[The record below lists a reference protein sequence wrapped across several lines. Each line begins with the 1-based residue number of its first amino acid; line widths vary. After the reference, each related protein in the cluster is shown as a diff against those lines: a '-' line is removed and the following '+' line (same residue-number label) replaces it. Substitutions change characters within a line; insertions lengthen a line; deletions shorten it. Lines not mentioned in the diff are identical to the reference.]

1 MDAKILIQIMRE
13 NLKGVRKQNIKQFPL
28 QNVENWV
35 DILSKFVEASPD
47 KEPTQEQKELQQR
60 QWEGQMAHYDA
71 QVQSHLEGFR
81 STMQLG
87 QAALKSSVLING
99 AAAIAMLA
107 FIGHIWNSGQFS
119 SIQSQIS
126 GSLIWFL
133 FGVFVS
139 AVATGTGYVTQVFY
153 FEFQDHKIALRWR
166 IISVVLIV
174 FSYIFFLLGGYNA
187 QKAFNTTLP
196 EGVKTEINQS
206 KSAVQEKNLSP
217 PQPATP
223 FQR

>member
-1 MDAKILIQIMRE
+1 MDAKILIQTMRK
-13 NLKGVRKQNIKQFPL
+13 NLESVRKQNIKQFPL

-35 DILSKFVEASPD
+35 EGLSECVEASPD
-47 KEPTQEQKELQQR
+47 KEPTQEQKEFQQR
-60 QWEGQMAHYDA
+60 EWEAKMAHYNA
-71 QVQSHLEGFR
+71 QVQSSLEGFR
-81 STMQLG
+81 STMQLA
-87 QAALKSSVLING
+87 QAALKSSILING
-99 AAAIAMLA
+99 GAAIAMLA

-133 FGVFVS
+133 LGVFVS

-153 FEFQDHKIALRWR
+153 FEFQDNKIALRWR

-187 QKAFNTTLP
+187 Q
-196 EGVKTEINQS
+196 
-206 KSAVQEKNLSP
+206 
-217 PQPATP
+217 
-223 FQR
+223 